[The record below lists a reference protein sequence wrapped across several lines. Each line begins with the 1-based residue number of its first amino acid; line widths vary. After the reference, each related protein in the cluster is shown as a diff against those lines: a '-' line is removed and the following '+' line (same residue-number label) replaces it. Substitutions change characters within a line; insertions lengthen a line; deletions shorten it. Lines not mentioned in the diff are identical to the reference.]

1 MATPDDKTFV
11 SVSAQK
17 YLFFPFFAR
26 TGVLHLVMCH
36 LNIFLEPFPSE
47 KQGGETK
54 VGGPINYTAS
64 FLLTTDNESAP
75 HPFSRDPTTLKS
87 EQKFQQTV
95 FFQS

>member
-1 MATPDDKTFV
+1 
-11 SVSAQK
+11 
-17 YLFFPFFAR
+17 
-26 TGVLHLVMCH
+26 MCH

-95 FFQS
+95 FFQSQAIK